1 MKVNDVKVFLKTMG
15 EYNTSKISQVFTT
28 EDGHSLS
35 IRCLPGTRTF
45 ELTNSQTQEVVE
57 NDSID
62 ETAQYIVA
70 FVGSHDF
77 SINS

>member
-1 MKVNDVKVFLKTMG
+1 MKVDHVKVFLKTMV
-15 EYNTSKISQVFTT
+15 EFNTSKISQGFTT

-35 IRCLPGTRTF
+35 IRCLPGTTTF
-45 ELTNSQTQEVVE
+45 ELTNSQTQEVVQ

-70 FVGSHDF
+70 FLASHDL
-77 SINS
+77 SLNS